1 MANETTK
8 QSRKKT
14 PEQLAKERR
23 YVNTELLN
31 RKTGKYC
38 HRDARLARAV
48 GIDKTT
54 FGRKLRGETPFNA
67 REIAQLKIELELTD
81 SDIVAIF
88 IDGYLNGTA

>member
-67 REIAQLKIELELTD
+67 REIELELTD